1 MRRYGQAALP
11 SLLMLLLALAM
22 PLRGAQAGTA
32 CEQVAQD
39 ATAFVKAVK
48 LAENTSAALDASGAE
63 VALIARIGQDLSK
76 YDLRYSHMAY
86 AWRDHP
92 KGRWTVVHLLNQCG
106 TAASGIFDQGLAN
119 FFLDDLFAYE
129 SEIVIPGAQSQK
141 RIVAMLASQAPARL
155 HGASYNMLAFPFST
169 KYQNSNQWVLETYA
183 ASESASEDRETAQSW
198 LRQAGYVPN
207 TIWVPSVKRLGARVL
222 RANVAF
228 DDHPLGRRIAGQIDI
243 VTVESVVRFVKKRDP
258 AATESVVG
266 IR

>member
-1 MRRYGQAALP
+1 MIRLALRLRLLLLLVLAMALP
-11 SLLMLLLALAM
+11 FAH
-22 PLRGAQAGTA
+22 AGTA
-32 CEQVAQD
+32 CEEVEQD
-39 ATAFVKAVK
+39 ATKFVKAVK

-63 VALIARIGQDLSK
+63 VAMIARVGQDLSK

-106 TAASGIFDQGLAN
+106 TASSKVFDQGLAN

-129 SEIVIPGAQSQK
+129 SQIVIPGAQSQK
-141 RIVAMLASQAPARL
+141 RIVAMLASEAPTRL
-155 HGASYNMLAFPFST
+155 HGAHYNMLAFPFST

-183 ASESASEDRETAQSW
+183 ASESAIGDRSAAQSW
-198 LRQAGYVPN
+198 LKQAGYAPN
-207 TIWVPSVKRLGARVL
+207 TIWVPSVKRLGARVF

-258 AATESVVG
+258 AVTESVVG

>member
-1 MRRYGQAALP
+1 MTRIGQRF
-11 SLLMLLLALAM
+11 LLLLVLAM
-22 PLRGAQAGTA
+22 PLQFAHAGTA
-32 CEQVAQD
+32 CEEVAQD

-63 VALIARIGQDLSK
+63 VALIARVGQDLSK

-86 AWRDHP
+86 TWRDHP

-106 TAASGIFDQGLAN
+106 TAKSKVFDQGLAN

-129 SEIVIPGAQSQK
+129 SQIVIPSAQSQK

-155 HGASYNMLAFPFST
+155 HGENYNMLAFPFSP

-183 ASESASEDRETAQSW
+183 ASASDTAIDDRGAAQSW
-198 LRQAGYVPN
+198 LKQAGYTPN
-207 TIWVPSVKRLGARVL
+207 TIWVPSVKRLGARVF

-228 DDHPLGRRIAGQIDI
+228 DDHPMGRRIAGQIDI

-258 AATESVVG
+258 GTTESVVG
-266 IR
+266 IQ

>member
-1 MRRYGQAALP
+1 MTRIGQR
-11 SLLMLLLALAM
+11 LLLLLVLAM
-22 PLRGAQAGTA
+22 PLQFAHAGTA
-32 CEQVAQD
+32 CEEVAQD

-48 LAENTSAALDASGAE
+48 LAENTSAALEASGAE
-63 VALIARIGQDLSK
+63 VALIARVGQDLSR

-86 AWRDHP
+86 TWRDHP

-106 TAASGIFDQGLAN
+106 TAKSKVFDQGLAN

-129 SEIVIPGAQSQK
+129 SQIVIPSAQSQK

-155 HGASYNMLAFPFST
+155 HGENYNMLAFPFSA

-183 ASESASEDRETAQSW
+183 ASASDSAIDDRGAAQSW
-198 LRQAGYVPN
+198 LKQAGYAPN
-207 TIWVPSVKRLGARVL
+207 TIWVPSVKRLGARVF

-228 DDHPLGRRIAGQIDI
+228 DDHPMGRRIAGQIDI

-258 AATESVVG
+258 GTTESVVG
-266 IR
+266 IQ

>member
-1 MRRYGQAALP
+1 MNRIGRRVLLLLVLALP
-11 SLLMLLLALAM
+11 LRLAH
-22 PLRGAQAGTA
+22 AGTA
-32 CEQVAQD
+32 CEEVAQD
-39 ATAFVKAVK
+39 AANFVKAVR

-63 VALIARIGQDLSK
+63 VALIARIGQDLSR

-86 AWRDHP
+86 TWRDHP

-106 TAASGIFDQGLAN
+106 SATSKVFDQGLAN

-129 SEIVIPGAQSQK
+129 SQVVIPGAQSQK

-155 HGASYNMLAFPFST
+155 HGADYNMLAFPYST

-183 ASESASEDRETAQSW
+183 ASEAAVEDRGAAQSW
-198 LRQAGYVPN
+198 LRQAGYAPD
-207 TIWVPSVKRLGARVL
+207 TIWVPSVKRLGARVF

-243 VTVESVVRFVKKRDP
+243 VSVESVLRFVKKRDP
-258 AATESVVG
+258 AASASVVG
-266 IR
+266 IE

>member
-1 MRRYGQAALP
+1 MRSGLRLV
-11 SLLMLLLALAM
+11 LALVVALAA
-22 PLRGAQAGTA
+22 PLHTAHAGTA
-32 CEQVAQD
+32 CEEVAQD
-39 ATAFVKAVK
+39 ANNFVKAVK

-63 VALIARIGQDLSK
+63 VALIARVGQDLSR

-106 TAASGIFDQGLAN
+106 TASSKVFDQGLAN

-129 SEIVIPGAQSQK
+129 SQIVIPSVASQK
-141 RIVAMLASQAPARL
+141 RIAAMLASGAPARL
-155 HGASYNMLAFPFST
+155 HGAHYNMLAFPYST

-183 ASESASEDRETAQSW
+183 ASESAIEDRGAAQSW
-198 LRQAGYVPN
+198 LKEAGYMPN
-207 TIWVPSVKRLGARVL
+207 TIWVPSVKRLGARVF

-243 VTVESVVRFVKKRDP
+243 VTVESVVRFVKKRDS
-258 AATESVVG
+258 AVSESVVR
-266 IR
+266 IQ